1 MDINATLIG
10 QMITFAIFIIF
21 TMKFIWPPLMKALEA
36 RRKKIADGLAAAER
50 GQHDFQVARHKAKEI
65 VYEAKAQAAVIVEQA
80 NQRAHKI
87 DAAAREEARQH
98 SDRMKQ
104 AATAEIEQQRLEAQQ
119 ALREQVADLV
129 VQGTERLLKKNI
141 DKAANE
147 ALLKDLVKE
156 MG

>member
-50 GQHDFQVARHKAKEI
+50 GQHDLQVARHKAKEI
-65 VYEAKAQAAVIVEQA
+65 VHEAKAQAAVIVEQA

-87 DAAAREEARQH
+87 DEAAREEARQH
-98 SDRMKQ
+98 SARMKQ

-129 VQGTERLLKKNI
+129 IQGTERLLKKNI

>member
-87 DAAAREEARQH
+87 DEAAREEARQH

>member
-50 GQHDFQVARHKAKEI
+50 GQHDLQVARHKAKEI

-87 DAAAREEARQH
+87 DEAAREEARQN

-119 ALREQVADLV
+119 ALREKVADLV